1 MKPVLRV
8 DSRGMTILQ
17 LKTEDMAVVLGAFHS
32 DISHPFDD
40 PDGTLEYYRALADT
54 LIKLFQQKRRGAKE
68 NEKQKFDWL

>member
-1 MKPVLRV
+1 
-8 DSRGMTILQ
+8 
-17 LKTEDMAVVLGAFHS
+17 VVLGAFHS